1 MRNDYPYQ
9 PQNQNEQNISEAQWQ
24 APEQNNYTEQYVQ
37 WDGSHYHGVYP
48 QSDISSGIDLDGG
61 YPPPKQQMPKR
72 HVKTWVKIV
81 SCVAAC
87 FVVSAVSIGGF
98 IGLVNIGAIPFS
110 STASNNAS
118 SAFPITK
125 IENSDTAPTS
135 TITGKLTTEEVAQ
148 KVIPS
153 VVCIQAYSNTNNYQ
167 GLYQGDSNFSK
178 SGEGSGI
185 IASSDGY
192 IITNAHVIEGSTSQ
206 KAVLSDGTTYEATVI
221 GTDTATDLALI
232 KIEATDLQSAEFGSS
247 DDMQVGEQVIAIGNP
262 GGIQFNSSVT
272 VGYVSAL
279 NRSITYNGYDM
290 TCIQT
295 DAAINP
301 GNSGGALVNMYGQVI
316 GINSAKITAT
326 GFEGL
331 GFAIPINSAQPIINN
346 LKQYGYVKD
355 RAMLGIS
362 GQYIDS
368 MTARFYGLTQGYSV
382 VKLNANVSEAGIQK
396 SDIIT
401 SIDGTKVESETA
413 IQNVINRKKP
423 GDTVSLEIYRPA
435 SNETFTATVTL
446 TEYTPIN

>member
-1 MRNDYPYQ
+1 
-9 PQNQNEQNISEAQWQ
+9 
-24 APEQNNYTEQYVQ
+24 
-37 WDGSHYHGVYP
+37 
-48 QSDISSGIDLDGG
+48 
-61 YPPPKQQMPKR
+61 
-72 HVKTWVKIV
+72 
-81 SCVAAC
+81 
-87 FVVSAVSIGGF
+87 
-98 IGLVNIGAIPFS
+98 
-110 STASNNAS
+110 
-118 SAFPITK
+118 
-125 IENSDTAPTS
+125 
-135 TITGKLTTEEVAQ
+135 
-148 KVIPS
+148 
-153 VVCIQAYSNTNNYQ
+153 
-167 GLYQGDSNFSK
+167 
-178 SGEGSGI
+178 
-185 IASSDGY
+185 
-192 IITNAHVIEGSTSQ
+192 
-206 KAVLSDGTTYEATVI
+206 
-221 GTDTATDLALI
+221 
-232 KIEATDLQSAEFGSS
+232 
-247 DDMQVGEQVIAIGNP
+247 
-262 GGIQFNSSVT
+262 
-272 VGYVSAL
+272 
-279 NRSITYNGYDM
+279 
-290 TCIQT
+290 
-295 DAAINP
+295 
-301 GNSGGALVNMYGQVI
+301 MYGQVI

>member
-61 YPPPKQQMPKR
+61 YTPPKQQMPKR

-118 SAFPITK
+118 AAFPITK

-206 KAVLSDGTTYEATVI
+206 TAV
-221 GTDTATDLALI
+221 
-232 KIEATDLQSAEFGSS
+232 
-247 DDMQVGEQVIAIGNP
+247 
-262 GGIQFNSSVT
+262 
-272 VGYVSAL
+272 
-279 NRSITYNGYDM
+279 
-290 TCIQT
+290 
-295 DAAINP
+295 
-301 GNSGGALVNMYGQVI
+301 
-316 GINSAKITAT
+316 
-326 GFEGL
+326 
-331 GFAIPINSAQPIINN
+331 
-346 LKQYGYVKD
+346 
-355 RAMLGIS
+355 
-362 GQYIDS
+362 
-368 MTARFYGLTQGYSV
+368 
-382 VKLNANVSEAGIQK
+382 
-396 SDIIT
+396 
-401 SIDGTKVESETA
+401 
-413 IQNVINRKKP
+413 
-423 GDTVSLEIYRPA
+423 
-435 SNETFTATVTL
+435 
-446 TEYTPIN
+446 